1 MTQKNKYILI
11 LVGAVLIFAI
21 FVAIVFDLFPSKKT
35 SDTDQDANQDQV
47 DLSFLGAKEDVLP
60 ESKIFDSSNSGE
72 LDVLI
77 PSIGLENNQSALE
90 IEAQNLAEFFIERFG
105 TYSNDD
111 NFAHVDDLSGF
122 MTDGMNKWTKTY
134 KQQQPVRDEYFA
146 ISAEIA
152 QIETANFS
160 LSNRSAEFNIVVN
173 RIEEPRMNQYSQE
186 VVISLEQ
193 DNNAQWRVDG
203 VFWGE
208 RK

>member
-1 MTQKNKYILI
+1 MTQKNKYII
-11 LVGAVLIFAI
+11 IIVGAVLIFAI
-21 FVAIVFDLFPSKKT
+21 FVVIVFDLFPSKEI
-35 SDTDQDANQDQV
+35 SDTEQDTNQEQV

-60 ESKIFDSSNSGE
+60 ESKVFDSSNSGE
-72 LDVLI
+72 LDILI
-77 PSIGLENNQSALE
+77 PSIGSKNKQSALE

-122 MTDGMNKWTKTY
+122 MTDSMNKWTKTY
-134 KQQQPVRDEYFA
+134 KQQQPVRDSYFA

-160 LSNRSAEFNIVVN
+160 LSNRSAEYNIVVN
-173 RIEEPRMNQYSQE
+173 RIEEPSMNQYSQE
-186 VVISLEQ
+186 VVINLEQ
-193 DNNAQWRVDG
+193 DNNAQWRVGG